1 MNLFERTAPS
11 PEQMARRREI
21 RAKGR
26 RHFIFYTG
34 ILRYGMPVFAIT
46 TLLRWHGDYGWH
58 APPRE
63 DLHFE
68 MAHLAISLVI
78 WSIAG
83 CIVAVVRWNQLT
95 SEEST
100 QSASN
105 SGKSP
110 E

>member
-1 MNLFERTAPS
+1 
-11 PEQMARRREI
+11 MARRREI

-58 APPRE
+58 APPGE

-83 CIVAVVRWNQLT
+83 CIVAVANQDLARDAVNWD
-95 SEEST
+95 
-100 QSASN
+100 QLLPARYGRN
-105 SGKSP
+105 S
-110 E
+110 